1 MNSERIQCEFFLV
14 RYVPDAVKNEFVN
27 IGVVLREA
35 GRPETARVRFTRD
48 WARVR
53 CVDPEADTGMLEA
66 LEYEVR
72 ERLSNGA
79 AETALMMKALED
91 SFSNML
97 QITEPKACL
106 ADSIPAEMEQLS
118 RMYIENRRQR
128 DTRRAR
134 GRQAISTSIRRQ
146 FEAVGVWNVMRKR
159 IQAAMY
165 TRPGDPLRIDCGYR
179 PNGVIRMFHAV
190 SLEGDLEAAKVLAFS
205 APQIAQGVRRVENA
219 TLELTAIVEPLRG
232 LLGKN
237 SEEILASGAEE
248 DRVEQYRFGVETME
262 RNQIRVMTVA
272 DLPRI
277 AERAREELRM

>member
-1 MNSERIQCEFFLV
+1 VNGERIQCEFFLV

-27 IGVVLREA
+27 IGIVLREA
-35 GRPETARVRFTRD
+35 GRPETAQVRFTRD
-48 WARVR
+48 WGRVR

-72 ERLSNGA
+72 ERLSNGVI
-79 AETALMMKALED
+79 ETASMMKALEE
-91 SFSNML
+91 SFSNLL

-106 ADSIPAEMEQLS
+106 ADSIPAEIEQLS
-118 RMYIENRRQR
+118 RMYIESRKQREARRSS
-128 DTRRAR
+128 

-146 FEAVGVWNVMRKR
+146 FEAVGVWNAMRKR

-205 APQIAQGVRRVENA
+205 APQMAGGVLQVEKA

-237 SEEILASGAEE
+237 SEEILASGAEQ

>member
-1 MNSERIQCEFFLV
+1 MTDERIQCEFFLV
-14 RYVPDAVKNEFVN
+14 RYVPDAVKNEFIN

-35 GRPETARVRFTRD
+35 GRPETSRVRFTRD

-72 ERLSNGA
+72 ERFSNGA
-79 AETALMMKALED
+79 TETASIMKALED

-97 QITEPKACL
+97 QISEPKACL
-106 ADSIPAEMEQLS
+106 ADSIPAEIEQLS
-118 RMYIENRRQR
+118 RMYVESRKQR
-128 DTRRAR
+128 EAR
-134 GRQAISTSIRRQ
+134 KASGRQAISTSIRRQ

-165 TRPGDPLRIDCGYR
+165 TQPGDPLRIDCGYR
-179 PNGVIRMFHAV
+179 PNGVIRMFQAV

-205 APQIAQGVRRVENA
+205 APQMVQGVLRVENA
-219 TLELTAIVEPLRG
+219 ALELTAIVEPLRG

-237 SEEILASGAEE
+237 SEEVLASGAEE

-262 RNQIRVMTVA
+262 RNQIRVLTVT

>member
-1 MNSERIQCEFFLV
+1 MNGDRMQCEFFLV

-66 LEYEVR
+66 LENEVR
-72 ERLSNGA
+72 ERLSDGPM
-79 AETALMMKALED
+79 ETAAMMKALEE
-91 SFSNML
+91 SFSNMV

-106 ADSIPAEMEQLS
+106 ADSIPAEIEQLS
-118 RMYIENRRQR
+118 RMYIENRKQR
-128 DTRRAR
+128 EARRAS
-134 GRQAISTSIRRQ
+134 GRQAIATSIRRQ
-146 FEAVGVWNVMRKR
+146 FEAVGVWNMMRKR

-205 APQIAQGVRRVENA
+205 APQMADGVARVENA
-219 TLELTAIVEPLRG
+219 ALELTAIVEPLRR
-232 LLGKN
+232 LLGKH
-237 SEEILASGAEE
+237 SEEILSSGAEQ
-248 DRVEQYRFGVETME
+248 DRIDQYRFGVETME

-277 AERAREELRM
+277 GERAREELRM

>member
-1 MNSERIQCEFFLV
+1 
-14 RYVPDAVKNEFVN
+14 
-27 IGVVLREA
+27 
-35 GRPETARVRFTRD
+35 
-48 WARVR
+48 
-53 CVDPEADTGMLEA
+53 
-66 LEYEVR
+66 
-72 ERLSNGA
+72 
-79 AETALMMKALED
+79 
-91 SFSNML
+91 
-97 QITEPKACL
+97 
-106 ADSIPAEMEQLS
+106 
-118 RMYIENRRQR
+118 MYIESRKQR
-128 DTRRAR
+128 ETRRAS

-165 TRPGDPLRIDCGYR
+165 TQPGDPLRIDCGYR

-205 APQIAQGVRRVENA
+205 APQIAQGVSRVENA
-219 TLELTAIVEPLRG
+219 MLELTAIVEPLRG
-232 LLGKN
+232 LLGQN

>member
-35 GRPETARVRFTRD
+35 GRPETARVRFTKD

-72 ERLSNGA
+72 ERLSSGA

-97 QITEPKACL
+97 QISEPKACL

-118 RMYIENRRQR
+118 RLYIESRKQR
-128 DTRRAR
+128 DARRAS

-165 TRPGDPLRIDCGYR
+165 TQPGDPLRIDCGYR

-237 SEEILASGAEE
+237 SEEILATGAED